1 MPYPP
6 GPRALP
12 VVGNVLDMPQSR
24 FALTWT
30 RFGEKYGPLT
40 WLTVPG
46 QNILVI
52 NSFEAAKELLETR
65 PLLFADRPRFTM
77 LTQLLGLGDY
87 AVFNGYNSTWKKQR
101 AHLKQSLS
109 ASVVKRD
116 YSSLFE
122 ANAQQYLGR
131 CLVCPEDCV
140 VGINRIVAETV
151 VKFAYGRLGDEQ
163 GRDYI
168 QLNNRITD
176 IITLG
181 LQGYVVDLF
190 PSLRYL
196 PSWLPGM
203 KFKRDAARWRQEI
216 RQQESTVF
224 ESAKAST
231 LSNDPEV
238 VSSFVFKKLQELY
251 DKHNETND
259 PKQLRDEEMT
269 LARSALAIFIGGV
282 ETTQNTTESFV
293 CAMALSPLVQKKAQ
307 DEIDRVIG
315 SGRFPTFNDQQNL
328 PYIHAVVLE
337 TLRWHPVASSGV
349 PHASRQDDTFSGY
362 FIPKGT
368 TAIVNAWG
376 ISRDSKYYPNPSV
389 FDPERHLRQP
399 PELDP
404 REFVFGFGRRT
415 CPGKDLAFQ
424 QVWIMVASIL
434 WAFRLVGDDDLSLVE
449 DANRFSLSSLSQPMP
464 FKCTF
469 IPRREGLEARF

>member
-1 MPYPP
+1 
-6 GPRALP
+6 
-12 VVGNVLDMPQSR
+12 MPQSR

-77 LTQLLGLGDY
+77 LTQLLGEPLTAPIGTQASPNYYTPTVGLGDY

-140 VGINRIVAETV
+140 VGINRCAEEPVLGEHDVHLNPTTFLSNRIVAETV

-190 PSLRYL
+190 PSCESLTTL
-196 PSWLPGM
+196 PAC
-203 KFKRDAARWRQEI
+203 KCRNQ
-216 RQQESTVF
+216 
-224 ESAKAST
+224 
-231 LSNDPEV
+231 
-238 VSSFVFKKLQELY
+238 
-251 DKHNETND
+251 
-259 PKQLRDEEMT
+259 
-269 LARSALAIFIGGV
+269 
-282 ETTQNTTESFV
+282 
-293 CAMALSPLVQKKAQ
+293 
-307 DEIDRVIG
+307 
-315 SGRFPTFNDQQNL
+315 
-328 PYIHAVVLE
+328 
-337 TLRWHPVASSGV
+337 
-349 PHASRQDDTFSGY
+349 
-362 FIPKGT
+362 
-368 TAIVNAWG
+368 
-376 ISRDSKYYPNPSV
+376 
-389 FDPERHLRQP
+389 
-399 PELDP
+399 
-404 REFVFGFGRRT
+404 
-415 CPGKDLAFQ
+415 
-424 QVWIMVASIL
+424 
-434 WAFRLVGDDDLSLVE
+434 FRCE
-449 DANRFSLSSLSQPMP
+449 
-464 FKCTF
+464 
-469 IPRREGLEARF
+469 